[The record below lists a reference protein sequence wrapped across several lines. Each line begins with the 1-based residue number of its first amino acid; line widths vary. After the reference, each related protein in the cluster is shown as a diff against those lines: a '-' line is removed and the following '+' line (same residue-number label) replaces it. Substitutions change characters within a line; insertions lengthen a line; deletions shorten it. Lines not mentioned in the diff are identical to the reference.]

1 MSQHNYDVAFSYA
14 GEQRQYVH
22 ETYERLKGLGVSVF
36 YDASQIA
43 SLWGKNLYEYLSDV
57 YNKQARYCVVF
68 LSRQYA
74 EKLWTKHE
82 LKSMQARAF
91 QESREYIL
99 PARFDNTEIPGLLP
113 TIAYIDLTKYTP
125 SEFADLI
132 AEKVK
137 DAGPITEKLSTDI
150 DPRLEAN
157 LADAVIWAEEYLK
170 PQPLDFSD
178 SIAESV
184 RASFRNSNVDPER
197 EHLLPYIRNP
207 KAPYRVVGYFA
218 FQINPPQGMVLDL
231 ISALSAER
239 IEASE
244 RKETRP
250 LWQLLVCF
258 TYLMQYH
265 TDPSERELI
274 KKALRNYLDFL
285 NTDSAIDP
293 GGECKERIELLI
305 GDKWRPPLTPHEG

>member
-1 MSQHNYDVAFSYA
+1 MSLHNYDVAFSYA
-14 GEQRQYVH
+14 GEQREYVH
-22 ETYERLKGLGVSVF
+22 ATYECLKQLGVSVF
-36 YDASQIA
+36 YDASQVA
-43 SLWGKNLYEYLSDV
+43 SLWGKNLYEYLSDI
-57 YNKQARYCVVF
+57 YSKQARYCVVF

-99 PARFDNTEIPGLLP
+99 PARFDETEIPGLLP

-125 SEFADLI
+125 SKFATLI

-137 DAGPITEKLSTDI
+137 GAGPIAQMPPTNL

-157 LADAVIWAEEYLK
+157 LADAVIWAEEFLK
-170 PQPLDFSD
+170 PQPLDLSD
-178 SIAESV
+178 LIAETV
-184 RASFRNSNVDPER
+184 RTSFRNSNVDPER
-197 EHLLPYIRNP
+197 KHLLPYIRSP
-207 KAPYRVVGYFA
+207 KAAYRVVGYFA
-218 FQINPPQGMVLDL
+218 FQINPPEEMVLDL
-231 ISALSAER
+231 VSALSTER

-258 TYLMQYH
+258 THLLQH
-265 TDPSERELI
+265 QTPPTERELI
-274 KKALRNYLDFL
+274 KKALKNYLDFM

-293 GGECKERIELLI
+293 GGECKERIKLLI
-305 GDKWRPPLTPHEG
+305 GDKWLYTA